1 MSSRH
6 VLGVRITGGK
16 IVLLIV
22 VPFLLAG
29 LVWLVVRGVDWH
41 ASLLLLWMLAMLLVV
56 SVLLILP
63 LGERYEM
70 DGTITPSGQ
79 KPSSER
85 AFARMMLWES
95 ALATVSDPDQFNNRL
110 RPRIAQVAAERLR
123 ARHGIDLDTEPQRA
137 ESVLG
142 RPLYTMLTQPATE
155 RMDRRHLEFMIHRIE
170 EI

>member
-1 MSSRH
+1 MSSRE
-6 VLGVRITGGK
+6 VLGVRVTGGK

-29 LVWLVVRGVDWH
+29 LVWQVVRGVDWH
-41 ASLLLLWMLAMLLVV
+41 ASFLLLWMLAMLLVV

-70 DGTITPSGQ
+70 EGNVTPSGQ

-85 AFARMMLWES
+85 AFARVMLWES
-95 ALATVSDPDQFNNRL
+95 ALTDVSNIDHFNKRL

-123 ARHGIDLDTEPQRA
+123 ARHGIDLDTEPERA
-137 ESVLG
+137 ASVLG
-142 RPLYTMLTQPATE
+142 WPMYTMLTQPATE
-155 RMDRRHLEFMIHRIE
+155 RLDRRHLEFMIHRIE